1 MRFASV
7 EHDGRP
13 LAVAIDGE
21 RAIPLRDVTELGAA
35 TPSSLLSAPS
45 LDESAAVPVS
55 ELTFRPV
62 VPNPAKVICIGLNY
76 AAHIEETGN
85 KKGEYPVL
93 FPKWA
98 STLTGPFADI
108 VRDPEPESVDYETE
122 LAVIIGTAGRRI
134 APGDVF
140 DHVAGYTV
148 ANDISM
154 RDYQYKSAQY
164 LQGKAWDATTPLGPY
179 LVTRDE
185 LGDPRTD
192 PLTLRT
198 TVNGQTLQEST
209 TDLMI
214 YDIPT
219 LVSTI
224 SEFMALTPG
233 DVILTGT
240 PSGVGF
246 RRDPQVLLDDGDV
259 VISEVVGVGR
269 MENRIVRA
277 G

>member
-1 MRFASV
+1 M
-7 EHDGRP
+7 
-13 LAVAIDGE
+13 
-21 RAIPLRDVTELGAA
+21 
-35 TPSSLLSAPS
+35 
-45 LDESAAVPVS
+45 S
-55 ELTFRPV
+55 ELTFRAV

-85 KKGEYPVL
+85 TKGEYPVL

-108 VRDPEPESVDYETE
+108 PKPAESAKVDYETE
-122 LAVIIGTAGRRI
+122 LAVVIGTAGRRI

-154 RDYQYKSAQY
+154 RDYQYKTPQY

-179 LVTRDE
+179 LVTPEDVP
-185 LGDPRTD
+185 DVTA
-192 PLTLRT
+192 LTLRT
-198 TVNGQTLQEST
+198 TVNGQQVQESST
-209 TDLMI
+209 GLMI

-219 LVSTI
+219 LISTVSEI
-224 SEFMALTPG
+224 MELVAG

-240 PSGVGF
+240 PSGVGA
-246 RRDPQVLLDDGDV
+246 RRDPPLFLDDGDV
-259 VISEVVGVGR
+259 VISEVEGIGR
-269 MENRIVRA
+269 MENRVVRE

>member
-1 MRFASV
+1 V
-7 EHDGRP
+7 HDGRP

-21 RAIPLRDVTELGAA
+21 RAIPLRGVSELGAD
-35 TPSSLLSAPS
+35 TPSTVLDAPA
-45 LDESAAVPVS
+45 LDESAAVAVG
-55 ELTFRPV
+55 ELTLRPV
-62 VPNPAKVICIGLNY
+62 VPHPAKVICIGLNY

-98 STLTGPFADI
+98 STLTGPYSDI
-108 VRDPEPESVDYETE
+108 PKPPESAAVDYETE
-122 LAVIIGTAGRRI
+122 LAVIIGTAGRRLSPD
-134 APGDVF
+134 AVF
-140 DHVAGYTV
+140 EHIAGYAV

-185 LGDPRTD
+185 VPDVTA
-192 PLTLRT
+192 LTLRT
-198 TVNGQTLQEST
+198 TVNGEQVQEST

-214 YDIPT
+214 YDIPA

-246 RRDPQVLLDDGDV
+246 RREPPLLLDDGDV
-259 VISEVVGVGR
+259 VVSEVDGIGR
-269 MENRIVRA
+269 MENRVVRER
-277 G
+277 

>member
-7 EHDGRP
+7 QHDGRP

-21 RAIPLRDVTELGAA
+21 RAIPLRDITELGAA
-35 TPSSLLSAPS
+35 TPSSLLSSPP
-45 LDESAAVPVS
+45 LDEGAAVPVS
-55 ELTFRPV
+55 ELTFRAV
-62 VPNPAKVICIGLNY
+62 IPNPTKVICIGLNY

-85 KKGEYPVL
+85 TKGEYPVL

-98 STLTGPFADI
+98 STLTGAFTDI
-108 VRDPEPESVDYETE
+108 PRDPEPELVDYETE
-122 LAVIIGTAGRRI
+122 LAVIIGAPGRRI
-134 APGDVF
+134 APADAY
-140 DHVAGYTV
+140 DHVAGFTV

-154 RDYQYKSAQY
+154 RDYQYKTPQY

-185 LGDPRTD
+185 AGDPKTQPRR
-192 PLTLRT
+192 LTT
-198 TVNGQTLQEST
+198 IVNGETVQDST

-219 LVSTI
+219 LISTVSEI
-224 SEFMALTPG
+224 MELVPG

-240 PSGVGF
+240 PSGVGV
-246 RRDPQVLLDDGDV
+246 RREPPLLLDDGDV
-259 VISEVVGVGR
+259 VISEVEGVGR
-269 MENRIVRA
+269 MENRVVRA
-277 G
+277 